1 MRTGVACLLLGL
13 AAFLGGCA
21 NEDEATAPATDSPV
35 ALATTA
41 SAPSH
46 APAAETPGRDHNPP
60 QSLLDIYASLPL
72 PDDAAVDQ
80 EPVSMGDDLTAVFW
94 VKDAPE
100 AVTSFYKLGLV
111 KQGWALDS
119 TDSVVTDKKDDGTQ
133 GTVVQLD
140 FLKENERLIV
150 TVAPNINYSPL
161 GQTHV
166 DLTIQPR

>member
-1 MRTGVACLLLGL
+1 
-13 AAFLGGCA
+13 
-21 NEDEATAPATDSPV
+21 
-35 ALATTA
+35 
-41 SAPSH
+41 
-46 APAAETPGRDHNPP
+46 
-60 QSLLDIYASLPL
+60 
-72 PDDAAVDQ
+72 
-80 EPVSMGDDLTAVFW
+80 MGDDLTAVFW